1 MRRKSVF
8 VLVAGI
14 LLSGCVLIKEF
25 VGPQPTPTPEV
36 ERAATLTPTSVPDAS
51 VPTTLLT
58 TPTTSSTRVLA
69 TAPVETLPPTII
81 TTSQAAES
89 QTVLDTS
96 RFGLQ
101 AGSPR
106 WLPNFSHPEMGCNFL
121 GVAGQVFGPQGAPE
135 KMLIIEAGGTL
146 AGNDVFALSLTGND
160 FIYGPG
166 GYELILSDQLVPS
179 NESVWIQVLN
189 LQGQVLSEKIYIDIF
204 SDCQRNLVLVNFV
217 ESSFVG
223 ATKWL
228 YLPHIFKNSV
238 VPQATP
244 AP

>member
-8 VLVAGI
+8 VLAAGI
-14 LLSGCVLIKEF
+14 LLSGCIFIKEF
-25 VGPQPTPTPEV
+25 VSPQPTPTLEI

-51 VPTTLLT
+51 VPTTILP
-58 TPTTSSTRVLA
+58 TPTATTTRVLA
-69 TAPVETLPPTII
+69 TAPVETLTPMII

-101 AGSPR
+101 AGTPR

-160 FIYGPG
+160 SIYGPG

-223 ATKWL
+223 APKWL
-228 YLPHIFKNSV
+228 YLPYIFKNSV